1 MEAQSAVKPDPMGSS
16 CQSVDGSTMTFFVYQ
31 QAAFTSTVAAAVR
44 LRRGVLSRPLV
55 NDFYTTPVTYPAV
68 RARYGRFFER
78 AVRMPEH
85 SFLGLVDA
93 LRPRLPSRGLSGE
106 VRTAI
111 ALRYLGGGSY
121 LDICAAFGVSPSTM
135 YNCLWEVIDAV
146 NASPTLNLCF
156 DLGDPA
162 WRRRTAQGFQ
172 SSRKTPFDNVL
183 GAIDGIAV
191 QQEQPLATD
200 VPCVAD
206 YYSRKGFY
214 AFNTQAICN
223 ANYEFTWMSCKSPG
237 SCHDSAAFTTTD
249 LGTMLMDNDDPVT
262 AQLIAA
268 GYCIVGDDAYAA
280 GEVMAVPWPG
290 GGGGDQWRDSYNF
303 YQSSCRVHIEQ
314 AFGMLVWRWGVFWRP
329 LRVPFLKRPSLIRA
343 CFKLHNFCRRYYCS
357 QDDLAPYE
365 VDSAGSSVFF
375 YDNDSAH
382 PSQRG
387 RRRDKERSSL
397 RVRMTEGVRNKGVL
411 RPGVDPMY

>member
-1 MEAQSAVKPDPMGSS
+1 MEAQTAVKPDPMGSS
-16 CQSVDGSTMTFFVYQ
+16 CQSVDGSTMTFFVDQ
-31 QAAFTSTVAAAVR
+31 QATFTSTVAAAVR
-44 LRRGVLSRPLV
+44 LRRSVLSRTLV
-55 NDFYTTPVTYPAV
+55 NDCYTTPVTFPAV

-93 LRPRLPSRGLSGE
+93 LRPRLPSRGLPGE
-106 VRTAI
+106 VRTAMV
-111 ALRYLGGGSY
+111 LRCLGGGSY

-200 VPCVAD
+200 LPCVAD
-206 YYSRKGFY
+206 CYSRKGFY

-223 ANYEFTWMSCKSPG
+223 SNYEFTWMSCKSPG

-249 LGTMLMDNDDPVT
+249 LGTMLMDNDNPVT

-268 GYCIVGDDAYAA
+268 GYCIAGDDAYTA

-290 GGGGDQWRDSYNF
+290 GCGGVRWHDSYNF
-303 YQSSCRVHIEQ
+303 YQTSGRVHIEQ
-314 AFGMLVWRWGVFWRP
+314 AFGMLVWRWGVFWRT
-329 LRVPFLKRPSLIRA
+329 LRVPFLKRPSLIRE

-357 QDDLAPYE
+357 QDDMAPYE
-365 VDSAGSSVFF
+365 EDNAGSSVIF

-387 RRRDKERSSL
+387 WRRDKERSSL